1 MIPFAGVKCP
11 VMWAGSHGDPAF
23 AAYTAL
29 FMAEKRGKPMP
40 VGEQNGAQSYAQG
53 PARPLMRLTIGDLLQ
68 LTAARFPDRLAVA
81 SRHQQKRLTWAELST
96 QADRVARGLWAL
108 GVRRGDRVGLW
119 STNCIE
125 WIMLH
130 MGCAR
135 AGAALVNVNPAYRSH
150 ELQFTLTRSRMKA
163 LFLWH
168 KDKRADYEEILG
180 RARHGLDLALE
191 HTIYFDSPEWPAL
204 LDAEGRLPN
213 DVAIDDVANIQY
225 TSGTTGLPKG
235 VMLTHHNV
243 VNNGQFLAQGFHYTE
258 KDKIVV
264 PVPLFHCYGCV
275 IGTMSAVNSGAAII
289 LPNWTFDARATLQA
303 VHDERATS
311 VYGVPAMYVAEFGL
325 EDFASF
331 DLTSLRTGMM
341 SGAPCPI
348 ELMKRVLDEMH
359 CRELVIAYGQTE
371 TSPVVTMSD
380 AEDSIEVRVNTVGRA
395 MPQTEIK
402 IVALVAQPEA
412 NPRSSPGSMIESR
425 EPLRLGAQG
434 EVCARGYAVM
444 KGYDGDP
451 EGTAQ
456 VIQADGWLRTGDL
469 GVMREDGCIHITGRS
484 RDVIIRGGEN
494 IYPREVEE
502 FLYTH
507 PKVGEV
513 QVVGIPN
520 ARLGEIVVAWVRLRP
535 GLTPDVDATEEEI
548 RQFCQ
553 GQIAYYKIPE
563 HVRFVTEFPATLSGK
578 IQKYKMREFEIE
590 ARGLQA
596 IATTVTA

>member
-1 MIPFAGVKCP
+1 MSVEEDYST
-11 VMWAGSHGDPAF
+11 V
-23 AAYTAL
+23 
-29 FMAEKRGKPMP
+29 
-40 VGEQNGAQSYAQG
+40 SYAQG
-53 PARPLMRLTIGDLLQ
+53 AARPLLESTIGDLLRR
-68 LTAARFPDRLAVA
+68 TADRYPERLAVA
-81 SRHQQKRLTWAELST
+81 SRHQGKRMTWAELDAA
-96 QADRVARGLWAL
+96 ADRVARGLWSL
-108 GVRRGDRVGLW
+108 GVRHGDRVGIW

-125 WIMLH
+125 WIMMH

-168 KDKRADYEEILG
+168 KDKRADYEEVLG
-180 RARHGLDLALE
+180 RACRGLDLALQ

-204 LDAEGRLPN
+204 LDAEGQLP
-213 DVAIDDVANIQY
+213 DHVAVDDIANIQY

-235 VMLTHHNV
+235 VLLTHHNV

-258 KDKIVV
+258 QDKIVV

-289 LPNWTFDARATLQA
+289 LPNWTFDARATLSA
-303 VHDERATS
+303 VHEERATS
-311 VYGVPAMYVAEFGL
+311 VYGVPAMYVAEFAL
-325 EDFASF
+325 PDFAGF
-331 DLTSLRTGMM
+331 DTTRLRTGMM
-341 SGAPCPI
+341 SGAPCPV
-348 ELMKRVLDEMH
+348 ELMKRVLEEMH

-380 AEDSIEVRVNTVGRA
+380 ADDTIEVRVKTVGRA
-395 MPQTEIK
+395 MPQTEIM
-402 IVALVAQPEA
+402 IQSLETREA
-412 NPRSSPGSMIESR
+412 VPYGQ
-425 EPLRLGAQG
+425 QG
-434 EVCARGYAVM
+434 EVCVRGYALM
-444 KGYDGDP
+444 RGYDGDA

-456 VIQADGWLRTGDL
+456 VIQPDGWLRTGDL

-513 QVVGIPN
+513 QVIGIPN
-520 ARLGEIVVAWVRLRP
+520 ARLGEVVVAWIRVRP
-535 GLTPDVDATEEEI
+535 GAEATEQEI
-548 RQFCQ
+548 KEFCQ

-578 IQKYKMREFEIE
+578 IQKYKMRQYEIE
-590 ARGLQA
+590 ARGLQVVA
-596 IATTVTA
+596 NAAMA